1 MDEVTESEVVDFVGD
16 EEEQDQEVTQIV
28 DLEDV

>member
-1 MDEVTESEVVDFVGD
+1 MDIVTESEVADFEGD

>member
-1 MDEVTESEVVDFVGD
+1 MDEVTESEVVDFVAD

>member
-1 MDEVTESEVVDFVGD
+1 MDEVTESEVVDFEGD
-16 EEEQDQEVTQIV
+16 EGEQDQEVTQIV